1 MPRKNNP
8 KRYSEEFKRLLL
20 EEMRQGKWRSPYAA
34 GKAYGIRPI
43 TISSWMDAA
52 GMTHLRHRTVEVKT
66 LSEVSELNK
75 LRKVNRT
82 LRDQLLDEVLARR
95 EDLAV
100 LDAAGRKYGFSPA
113 VFREE
118 LRKGKDLQR
127 VTNAAVCGIL

>member
-1 MPRKNNP
+1 MPRKVNQR
-8 KRYSEEFKRLLL
+8 RYSEEFKRMLL
-20 EEMRQGKWRSPYAA
+20 EEIRQGKWASPYAA

-43 TISSWMDAA
+43 SISSWMDAA

-118 LRKGKDLQR
+118 FRTGKDLQR
-127 VTNAAVCGIL
+127 VTNA

>member
-1 MPRKNNP
+1 MPRKVNQR
-8 KRYSEEFKRLLL
+8 RYSEEFKRLLL
-20 EEMRQGKWRSPYAA
+20 EEMRQGKWASPYAA
-34 GKAYGIRPI
+34 GKAYGIRPVS
-43 TISSWMDAA
+43 ISSWMDAA
-52 GMTHLRHRTVEVKT
+52 GMTHLRHRTVEIKT

-118 LRKGKDLQR
+118 FRKGKELQR
-127 VTNAAVCGIL
+127 VTNAAGCGIL